1 MVHNT
6 RRSVDCVCGKS
17 YVNKSGLHNHQKK
30 CEVYLSQA
38 IEGVDYV
45 KCKICGFTGK
55 SISAHV
61 KRNHSLSKS
70 EYEKKYGPTVCESTK
85 STYSETSKING
96 DWIKRAKERGEDLTG
111 YFEKLS
117 NKISEGIMKSDSAR
131 EARRQNLSGLN
142 RTQDFRERSSKTAK
156 KTSSRKDI
164 QDKRSKRLARWR
176 ENNPEEFYK
185 KCTSVMHKSWQ
196 SKPETDLFGVV
207 DQFFPDT
214 FKRNQILKRTGKFLS
229 TKTNI
234 RQIDIMSLENKIVIE
249 FDGIHHFKDVFK
261 KKGNLNEVSKK
272 DQELNSVLVEEGW
285 TVIRVSYDEYDYKEN
300 NGAVI
305 AQLWHCGGFRKLGM
319 DPDPL
324 VPGHTASGIVRPGKK
339 VAHAM
344 TVNDIKETIEA
355 YASDAKICEEI
366 GFDGVEI
373 HGAHGYLIDNFFW
386 SGTNKRND
394 SYGGSIKNRSK
405 LATDIVKAI
414 RSNVSNQFIV
424 GLRFSQWKQQDY
436 EAKLANSP
444 NELKELINDPIEEGL
459 DFLHSSMRRFWES
472 EFEGSDENLAYWTKK
487 LSGLPT
493 ISVGSVG
500 LDSDFIDMSAPAS
513 PTNINKAIDDI
524 NQKKYDLVAVGR
536 ALLADHEWV
545 VKIKEGRVDDIVP
558 YSKEALLKLY

>member
-1 MVHNT
+1 MNIMI
-6 RRSVDCVCGKS
+6 K
-17 YVNKSGLHNHQKK
+17 
-30 CEVYLSQA
+30 A
-38 IEGVDYV
+38 
-45 KCKICGFTGK
+45 
-55 SISAHV
+55 
-61 KRNHSLSKS
+61 S
-70 EYEKKYGPTVCESTK
+70 EKA
-85 STYSETSKING
+85 SKILIRDFGEPYHLKGLNLRNRIVMAPMTRNQSPG
-96 DWIKRAKERGEDLTG
+96 GIPTKEVIEYYKRRAKAEVGLIIT
-111 YFEKLS
+111 
-117 NKISEGIMKSDSAR
+117 EGIEISHKASSAYPNVPR
-131 EARRQNLSGLN
+131 LDTKEAIDGWKKVVSG
-142 RTQDFRERSSKTAK
+142 
-156 KTSSRKDI
+156 I
-164 QDKRSKRLARWR
+164 
-176 ENNPEEFYK
+176 
-185 KCTSVMHKSWQ
+185 
-196 SKPETDLFGVV
+196 
-207 DQFFPDT
+207 
-214 FKRNQILKRTGKFLS
+214 
-229 TKTNI
+229 
-234 RQIDIMSLENKIVIE
+234 
-249 FDGIHHFKDVFK
+249 
-261 KKGNLNEVSKK
+261 
-272 DQELNSVLVEEGW
+272 
-285 TVIRVSYDEYDYKEN
+285 KEN

-344 TVNDIKETIEA
+344 TVDDIKETIEA

-405 LATDIVKAI
+405 LATDIVRAI

-424 GLRFSQWKQQDY
+424 GLRFSPWKQQDY